1 MKKQITIIK
10 ESDHGKHSTER
21 HKTVFTDILSSNLP
35 PQEKTVA
42 RLQDEAAGVVGAA
55 IETTKTTLSVASFHI
70 LHNPEILRRLR
81 TEWREASFSDPEK
94 PSWSELEQLPYLTAV
109 IKESLRLSYGAA
121 QRLPRISKHKAI
133 QYDTYSIPPGT
144 PFSMS
149 SYIQHTSSVFNDCFC
164 FSPDRWLTTAKVA
177 SAPGRE
183 EKSLD
188 HFFVPFSK
196 GTRSCLGQ
204 NLAWAQLYIGLST
217 LFRRVDLALF
227 ETEPEAISSAREYF
241 IMLPPPET
249 QGVRAIVK

>member
-1 MKKQITIIK
+1 MKRHITIIK
-10 ESDHGKHSTER
+10 ESDHKKHSTEG

-35 PQEKTVA
+35 PAEKTVA
-42 RLQDEAAGVVGAA
+42 RLQDEAAGIVGAA

-70 LHNPEILRRLR
+70 LYNPEISRKLRI
-81 TEWREASFSDPEK
+81 EWREASFNDPEK
-94 PSWSELEQLPYLTAV
+94 PTWSELEQLPYLTAV
-109 IKESLRLSYGAA
+109 IKESLRLSDGVA
-121 QRLPRISKHKAI
+121 QRLPRISKNKAI

-149 SYIQHTSSVFNDCFC
+149 TYIQHNSSVFDDCFS

-188 HFFVPFSK
+188 RFLVPFSK

-217 LFRRVDLALF
+217 LFRRVDLELF
-227 ETEPEAISSAREYF
+227 ETEPEAVSPAREYF

-249 QGVRAIVK
+249 KGVRAIVK